1 MKIVQMRKIIDNKKS
16 NMKKKIKFLII
27 AVLAI
32 FIMGSYLKVEILTI
46 FYGNQFE
53 DLYNASGWV
62 DSLTYFK
69 VMEYSKYKAD
79 VYYADLDSTD
89 DTTGATFLY
98 HFEKDSGQWVLD
110 SWECIWSE
118 GGNADKFIWPYYFH

>member
-1 MKIVQMRKIIDNKKS
+1 MKIVQMRKISDDKKP
-16 NMKKKIKFLII
+16 NRKKKIKLLII
-27 AVLAI
+27 AVLVI
-32 FIMGSYLKVEILTI
+32 CIIGSYLKVEILTL

-69 VMEYSKYKAD
+69 VMKYSKYKAD

-98 HFEKDSGQWVLD
+98 HFQKDSGQWVLD

-118 GGNADKFIWPYYFH
+118 GGSADKFIWPYYFH